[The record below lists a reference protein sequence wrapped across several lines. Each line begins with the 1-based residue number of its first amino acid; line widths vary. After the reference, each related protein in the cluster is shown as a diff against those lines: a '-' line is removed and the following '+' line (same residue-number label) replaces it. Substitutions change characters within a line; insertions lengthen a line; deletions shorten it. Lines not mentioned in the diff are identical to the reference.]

1 VFFRAMRTLL
11 SNSTS
16 DSAGHVAT
24 PGGITERGLNHL
36 GELSNLFESA
46 FTGMQTRAKELN
58 V

>member
-1 VFFRAMRTLL
+1 MRTLL
-11 SNSTS
+11 SNSTP
-16 DSAGHVAT
+16 DSVGHVAT

-46 FTGMQTRAKELN
+46 FDGMQTRAKELS